1 MTGNGQQLTY
11 LGAFISISIFYAF
24 LQVAA
29 EKKYSKNG
37 AAGNLFGPS
46 YFVTALCSKY

>member
-11 LGAFISISIFYAF
+11 LSAFISISIFYAF

-29 EKKYSKNG
+29 EKKYSKTVQ
-37 AAGNLFGPS
+37 LEIYS
-46 YFVTALCSKY
+46 ALLIL